1 MVIWKDVPVL
11 YRGKI
16 EHVRKVGGRLRRSFI
31 VDYGDV
37 PVARFNDV
45 TAKVEEVVNPR
56 GLAYAA
62 RKRLCYRKNK
72 GIE

>member
-11 YRGKI
+11 YHGKI
-16 EHVRKVGGRLRRSFI
+16 TQVRKLGGRLRRSFI

-37 PVARFNDV
+37 PVARFNEV
-45 TAKVEEVVNPR
+45 TAKMEEVVNTR

-62 RKRLCYRKNK
+62 RKRLRYRNRR
-72 GIE
+72 GE